1 MLIYLNSPNL
11 SGNELKYLK
20 KCIDTNWISSG
31 KFVNLFENKISQY
44 TKSKFAISCIN
55 GTSALQIS
63 LLLSGGFII
72 KMKLDQMQTQE
83 VTSELNKK
91 LMEADLEIGR
101 AETQFGNASKHIKH
115 LEKEIKKEI
124 KGILSCQGIFFLHFG
139 QIDRLK
145 KECLWFIKR

>member
-1 MLIYLNSPNL
+1 MKDYLLIGIL
-11 SGNELKYLK
+11 
-20 KCIDTNWISSG
+20 T
-31 KFVNLFENKISQY
+31 
-44 TKSKFAISCIN
+44 
-55 GTSALQIS
+55 IS

-115 LEKEIKKEI
+115 LEKELKKEI
-124 KGILSCQGIFFLHFG
+124 KERNSVITRFGELKARYQIEVSSKTETTIEIKDSIFSNNNRSL
-139 QIDRLK
+139 RS
-145 KECLWFIKR
+145 